1 MTPSGSTRR
10 RRQRGEIE
18 TLPSGSLRVRVYA
31 GIDPISGKRHYLTE
45 VIPAGK
51 DAAKLAEKA
60 RTRMQSQVDERRS
73 PRSKVTVDQLM
84 DRYLDL
90 LDVDVT
96 TRAGYEG
103 YIRNHVRPLL
113 GHLQVGKLDGETLDS
128 FYAILRRCR
137 AHCDGRPFVEH
148 RTASEHTC
156 DAKCR
161 PHSCRPL
168 AASSVRQVHFCLSG
182 ALKRAVR
189 WHWIGV
195 NPLEQAE
202 PPRGVK
208 HDPQPP
214 SAEQA
219 AAILN
224 SAFSDVAWGVM
235 IWLAMTTGAR
245 RGELC
250 ALRWSLVDLD
260 NSVVTIKTS
269 IGQNGKQTWEKNT
282 KTHQQRRIT
291 LDENTV
297 MLLRAYRQQCE
308 VIARSL
314 GLTIPPDGRVFSA
327 APDHTTWL
335 RPSSIT
341 QRYSR
346 MCARLGW
353 DMHIHQLRH
362 YSATELI
369 SAGVDVRTVAGRL
382 GHGGGGS
389 TTLRVYSA
397 WVSESDQKAAGAFT
411 VRMPAPP
418 IGLGKGPSS
427 LSEAYPPRDSASPYE
442 QIAAD
447 LRGAITCGA
456 LRVGELLPTVE
467 QLKDRYQ
474 VSSGTASRAIAVLK
488 DAGLVT
494 ASRGR
499 RASVAEQ
506 SESA

>member
-10 RRQRGEIE
+10 RRQRGEVE

-31 GIDPISGKRHYLTE
+31 GVDPISGKRHYLSE

-84 DRYLDL
+84 DRYLGL

-161 PHSCRPL
+161 PHTCRPL

-219 AAILN
+219 AAIIN

-250 ALRWSLVDLD
+250 ALRWNELDLD

-269 IGQNGKQTWEKNT
+269 IGQNGTQTWEKDT

-297 MLLRAYRQQCE
+297 TLMRAYRRHCE
-308 VIARSL
+308 VKAASL
-314 GLTIPPDGRVFSA
+314 GLTIPPDGRVFST
-327 APDHTTWL
+327 APDHTTWI

-397 WVSESDQKAAGAFT
+397 WVSESDQKAAGMFT
-411 VRMPAPP
+411 VRMPALPVEFAETP
-418 IGLGKGPSS
+418 KQ
-427 LSEAYPPRDSASPYE
+427 LSTEPAVRINPHSPYE

-447 LRGAITCGA
+447 LRGAIMCGA
-456 LRVGELLPTVE
+456 FRAGDALPSTE
-467 QLKDRYQ
+467 QLKERYR

-488 DAGLVT
+488 AAGLVS
-494 ASRGR
+494 ARRGHR
-499 RASVAEQ
+499 VIVT
-506 SESA
+506 